1 MAARDRFRADPAL
14 LAALAGGQPVEAAA
28 RVAHVS
34 ERTTRRRLG
43 DPTFQR
49 ALADA
54 RRIVLGQALGVL
66 TDAATAAARTLRA
79 LLDAESESVR
89 VRAATAILDAARA
102 HVELDDLAQRV
113 VALETASETWEPPA
127 PSRRWHA

>member
-1 MAARDRFRADPAL
+1 MSASDRFRADPAL
-14 LAALAGGQPVEAAA
+14 LAALAGGQSIEAAA
-28 RVAHVS
+28 RAAHVS
-34 ERTTRRRLG
+34 ERTARRRLG

-49 ALADA
+49 ALAEA

-89 VRAATAILDAARA
+89 VRAAVAILDAARA

-113 VALETASETWEPPA
+113 AALETESETWEPPA
-127 PSRRWHA
+127 ASRRWHA